1 MSRVLA
7 VLCAFATTDCVPPV
21 LQVTSSESLSN
32 GESNS
37 FPSSELMGAVIVEP
51 AIEAAL
57 GKVKFK
63 SV

>member
-1 MSRVLA
+1 MNHFSRENSVSSFLT
-7 VLCAFATTDCVPPV
+7 VFLPC

-57 GKVKFK
+57 GKVR
-63 SV
+63 